1 MRNER
6 AKIFAPFSP
15 LKGMDRAYKE
25 KERVITPRA
34 ELMSDR
40 IEEIDR
46 KLRGIKK
53 GMLVEVTYYTDK
65 GYKTHVGE
73 VSSVSPEKHMF
84 NLDLPINFGDIYD
97 IRVR

>member
-1 MRNER
+1 
-6 AKIFAPFSP
+6 
-15 LKGMDRAYKE
+15 MDRAYRE

-53 GMLVEVTYYTDK
+53 GTLVEVTYYTGE
-65 GYKTHVGE
+65 GYATHIGE
-73 VSSVSPEKHMF
+73 VSSVSPEKKVF
-84 NLDLPINFGDIYD
+84 NLDLPISFCDIYD
-97 IRVR
+97 IRDIQAR

>member
-1 MRNER
+1 
-6 AKIFAPFSP
+6 
-15 LKGMDRAYKE
+15 MDRAYRE

-53 GMLVEVTYYTDK
+53 GTLVEVTYYTDE
-65 GYKTHVGE
+65 GYKTHIGE
-73 VSSVSPEKHMF
+73 VSSVSAEKRVF
-84 NLDLPINFGDIYD
+84 NLDLPISFCDIYD